1 MAINYLHSI
10 DLNKNELQNA
20 KIHVLSS
27 APSSPAAGQIYYNST
42 DSKLYFYDGT
52 NWVDASGDIKSVTSN
67 NTNQLTVTDSTGP
80 NPGINV
86 VTGTVTNNGT
96 ALATG
101 DQIYDF
107 VTGFNYLT
115 ANQSITLS
123 GDIAG
128 TGTTAIT
135 TTIQANAVEGAMLN
149 NDVISAQTDLPS
161 GIASTDELLIS
172 DAGVLKKTDVSVL
185 ETYMQNNLTFTS
197 NTDVDVSVDNLET
210 RLGEINSSINIGN
223 ATGVDTTI
231 SGDLTV
237 DENLSV
243 SGSATITGDLTVNGT
258 TTTVNSTT
266 VTVDDPVFTL
276 GGDTAPSADDNK
288 DRGIEFRY
296 HDGTNAKLGFF
307 GFDDSTGRY
316 TFLTSATNTSEVF
329 SGTKADLDIAN
340 VYLSGSIKTV
350 DGSAPTNGQLLI
362 GNSTNSDMQ
371 LATLTAGEGIDVTN
385 AAGSITIE
393 AEDASASN
401 KGVVELATTAEALA
415 GSDTSRAV
423 TPAGLAA
430 RSYAATIGDGS
441 ATSIAVT
448 HSLNTRDVIVQI
460 YDVTNYDTVYADVV
474 RTNTT
479 QCTITFATAPASGAY
494 RVLVTKID

>member
-1 MAINYLHSI
+1 MAINYLHNI

-20 KIHVLSS
+20 KIHVLAS
-27 APSSPAAGQIYYNST
+27 APSGPSQGQIYYNST
-42 DSKLYFYDGT
+42 EYRLYFYNGT
-52 NWVDASGDIKSVTSN
+52 QWVDASGDIKSVTSN

-86 VTGTVTNNGT
+86 ITGAVTNDGT

-107 VTGFNYLT
+107 VIGQNYLT
-115 ANQSITLS
+115 GNQSITLS
-123 GDIAG
+123 GDLSG
-128 TGTTAIT
+128 SGTTSIAA
-135 TTIQANAVEGAMLN
+135 TIQQDAVEASMLN
-149 NDVISAQTDLPS
+149 DNIISGQTALSS
-161 GIASTDELLIS
+161 GIAGADELLIS
-172 DAGVLKKTDVSVL
+172 DGGVVKRTDVSVL
-185 ETYMQNNLTFTS
+185 QTYMQDNLTFTT
-197 NTDVDVSVDNLET
+197 NTDNDVNVTNLT
-210 RLGEINSSINIGN
+210 NRLPQITENVTIGD
-223 ATGVDTTI
+223 AADVTITT

-237 DENLSV
+237 
-243 SGSATITGDLTVNGT
+243 TGDLIVSGT

-276 GGDTAPSADDNK
+276 GGDNAPSADDNK

-307 GFDDSTGRY
+307 GFDDSTGRF

-340 VYLSGSIKTV
+340 IYLSGSIKTV

-362 GNSTNSDMQ
+362 GNGTDNDMQ
-371 LATLTAGEGIDVTN
+371 LATLTPGEGIDITN
-385 AAGSITIE
+385 AAGSITIL
-393 AEDASASN
+393 AEDASVSN
-401 KGVVELATTAEALA
+401 KGVVELATTAEALD

-430 RSYAATIGDGS
+430 RSFVATIGNGS
-441 ATSIAVT
+441 DTSITVT
-448 HSLNTRDVIVQI
+448 HNLGTRDVIVQI
-460 YDVTNYDTVYADVV
+460 YDTTNYDTVYADVV
-474 RTNTT
+474 RTNNTT
-479 QCTITFATAPASGAY
+479 CTITFTSAPASGAY
-494 RVLVTKID
+494 KVLVTKID